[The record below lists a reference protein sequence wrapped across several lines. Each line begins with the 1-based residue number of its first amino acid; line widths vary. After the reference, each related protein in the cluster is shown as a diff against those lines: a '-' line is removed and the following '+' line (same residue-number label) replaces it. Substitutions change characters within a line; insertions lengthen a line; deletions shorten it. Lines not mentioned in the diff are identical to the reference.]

1 MSHSYLNPRQQKDG
15 ETTPLVISWDEST
28 DKYQTYFEV
37 KKIQAQANINELRKS
52 FIGWN
57 PISQRHRVSSV
68 ESVFLRQQLGEISE

>member
-1 MSHSYLNPRQQKDG
+1 MSEHHKHS
-15 ETTPLVISWDEST
+15 ETYKQNGYEPFVSSWDEST